1 MNCGDFLMNSR
12 KACTMV
18 PYIKEYYQ
26 RGGQPILLVMTLQRR
41 ALQAWHPDIESGRM
55 ERLDTLIMDVLHADA
70 RAISKSDFESLC
82 SARGIDPAVP
92 EKGIQLSFK
101 LSALNSSQKS
111 NTVPVPA
118 EYQPAAWPA
127 RNDNRPSPAI

>member
-1 MNCGDFLMNSR
+1 M
-12 KACTMV
+12 AH
-18 PYIKEYYQ
+18 YIKEYYQ

-41 ALQAWHPDIESGRM
+41 ALQAWHPDVETGKM

-70 RAISKSDFESLC
+70 QAISQSDFENLC
-82 SARGIDPAVP
+82 SARGIDPTVP

-118 EYQPAAWPA
+118 EFQPAARPA
-127 RNDNRPSPAI
+127 RNDNRPSPTL